1 MVRFDDLWH
10 LFKIGDLLYQPLETG
25 FPPAADGRQA
35 TTKRYQTA
43 FVLHRK
49 DNYSTKNNKTEESKF
64 HRRPMHLDCFYL
76 DFDGESYGPVGHT
89 IIIDFF
95 LGQQDIRKLKGYP
108 MRYAA
113 NSEKIVESLAIQG
126 KTFRS
131 FVQEKHV
138 SCDGWTLTG
147 PPMGSSWAPEDVQLP
162 AHVDSDVIIDFKEA
176 LERQPLWRSEFEA
189 PAPVDISEDWVDEED
204 EVRLLHWPDSSTET
218 AKPGPL
224 FRLTEMIQIDDGVA
238 DHIQSVWV
246 KSDPFLK
253 AFGSQGTKT
262 LEGINEDMSNLL
274 LPQRAFVYVLR
285 ARSFAMVDVRSLK
298 HVQDQ
303 NDIFDDLKIDE
314 EHKVI
319 VQSLV
324 ADHFEKRNIQRRNPM
339 SGPISQ
345 DLVGGKGAGLCIL
358 LHVDRTLTDLFRLA
372 HLWDCVLLLDEA
384 DIFLGKRDNQ
394 DLTRNALVS
403 VFLRILEYY
412 SGILFLTTN
421 RVGTLDEA
429 FKSRIHISLY
439 YEPLNKLQT
448 IEIFRLNLK
457 KLSAIEEQKHELQNN
472 TGQRTSKLI
481 IDEDRIMEYAI
492 HHFENH
498 HKTPHLRWNG
508 RQIRNAF
515 QIASSLA
522 HYHIRKTS
530 LSEEPSVAS
539 SERNAVVLDHRQFQR
554 VAVAIERF
562 GRFVTEGGEEIL

>member
-1 MVRFDDLWH
+1 M
-10 LFKIGDLLYQPLETG
+10 K
-25 FPPAADGRQA
+25 
-35 TTKRYQTA
+35 K
-43 FVLHRK
+43 VLQVLQE
-49 DNYSTKNNKTEESKF
+49 NLT
-64 HRRPMHLDCFYL
+64 
-76 DFDGESYGPVGHT
+76 
-89 IIIDFF
+89 
-95 LGQQDIRKLKGYP
+95 
-108 MRYAA
+108 
-113 NSEKIVESLAIQG
+113 NSSIVESLAIQG

-358 LHVDRTLTDLFRLA
+358 LHGVPGVGKPATTEAVAQANRKPLFSMSCGDLGVSPFLVDRTLTDLFRLA